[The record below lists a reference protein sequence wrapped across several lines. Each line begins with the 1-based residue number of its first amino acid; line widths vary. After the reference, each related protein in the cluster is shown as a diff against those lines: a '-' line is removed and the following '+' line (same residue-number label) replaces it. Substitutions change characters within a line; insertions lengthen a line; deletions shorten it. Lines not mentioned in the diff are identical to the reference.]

1 MGIYNSLTIQQMEYL
16 EIITNDLSEENVC
29 GINLE
34 DDSSFQNFFF
44 TAQGTPERYDGENT
58 LPAEKPDWRALKTE
72 ALSFLEQ
79 TKDIKLIS
87 VLTQAVLNTEG
98 IEAFS
103 LCLRGLSALINEEWE
118 SFYPPLDEDDGDP
131 LERISGLAYLN
142 DDFIVKSLKSTPM
155 AAVKGLGHIT
165 LESIDDAVSG
175 NSNADFSLSQI
186 KGIFQKINSEEL
198 QLLHNSLTY
207 SLESLLSINQCFID
221 RAGYEYTVNFERTT
235 DVIQQLLA
243 ALEKYTDV
251 ALEQEYEKHEEN
263 TSSADDETNEQGS
276 ANQQQ
281 SSNVRNTSE
290 PLLKSKGTVESRA
303 DVEKCLKLIN
313 DYYTRYEPS
322 SPIPVLINRALKL
335 VNKDFMEIMKNLY
348 PDALPALRELGG
360 MNDDEDTEESEDED
374 DDDAW

>member
-1 MGIYNSLTIQQMEYL
+1 MEYIEL
-16 EIITNDLSEENVC
+16 ITNPLSGDGVC

-34 DDSSFQNFFF
+34 DDASFQNFFF

-72 ALSFLEQ
+72 ALPFLEQ

-87 VLTQAVLNTEG
+87 VLTQSVLNTEG

-103 LCLRGLSALINEEWE
+103 HCLIGLSTLVNEEWE

-131 LERISGLAYLN
+131 LERISGLSYLN
-142 DDFIVKSLKSTPM
+142 DDFIVKSLQSTPL
-155 AAVKGLGHIT
+155 ASVKGVGQIT
-165 LESIDDAVSG
+165 LESIEDAVSG
-175 NSNADFSLSQI
+175 SSEADFSISQI

-198 QLLHNSLTY
+198 QLLHTSLTY
-207 SLESLLSINQCFID
+207 SLESLLSINKCFID
-221 RAGYEYTVNFERTT
+221 KAGYEYTVNFERTT

-243 ALEKYTDV
+243 ALAKYTDV
-251 ALEQEYEKHEEN
+251 ALEQEYEKDEEN
-263 TSSADDETNEQGS
+263 TSSEDDETDKQGS

-281 SSNVRNTSE
+281 SSNVRDSSE
-290 PLLKSKGTVESRA
+290 PLSKSKDTVESRA
-303 DVEKCLKLIN
+303 DVEKCLNLIN

-374 DDDAW
+374 DDAW